1 LVVAEATSTGTIVWY
16 ANQDLS
22 TPLAL
27 TEALVDGATY
37 YAVFVDNDCPSATSL
52 AVTVSISEID
62 MPNISAVAELYCSDE
77 IVSLGQLEV
86 TGQNLKWFN
95 ESGAEIPATTMIANG
110 KTYYVSQ
117 TIGSCES
124 ARASFTIN
132 IQTTPA
138 PTVERTTV
146 EYCQQDDMTVA
157 DLGASGAGT
166 LVYYFN
172 GVIVNPTDVLQSGVY
187 TVKQIING
195 CESVDG
201 VTVNVTI
208 HNTPAPTGDTTQSF
222 CEINNPTIA
231 DLVVNGTAVKWY
243 ASVNAT
249 AALPTDTVLEDG
261 VTYYASQTLNNCES
275 IDRLEV
281 TVSISEVLAPSI
293 GNDNP
298 LFCIDEEATLADI
311 MVIGSN
317 VKWYASLI
325 DTTPLEINTPLV
337 NGVTYYATQTIN
349 GCESVERLAVTVQVQ
364 NTPAPT
370 TTQSIQEFC
379 IAEGATLSDLE
390 ITGEQ
395 IKWYNGQGELLPSTT
410 LLINGTTYFA
420 SQTINTCES

>member
-1 LVVAEATSTGTIVWY
+1 
-16 ANQDLS
+16 
-22 TPLAL
+22 
-27 TEALVDGATY
+27 
-37 YAVFVDNDCPSATSL
+37 TSL
-52 AVTVSISEID
+52 AVTVSISEIA

-77 IVSLGQLEV
+77 IVSLGELGV
-86 TGQNLKWFN
+86 IGQNLKWFN

-117 TIGSCES
+117 TIGECES

-157 DLGASGAGT
+157 DLGASGAGI

-172 GVIVNPTDVLQSGVY
+172 GTTVNATDVLQSGVY

-208 HNTPAPTGDTTQSF
+208 HNTPTPTGDTTQSF

-349 GCESVERLAVTVQVQ
+349 GCESVERLAVTVKIH
-364 NTPAPT
+364 NAAAST
-370 TTQSIQEFC
+370 TIEYIQEVNR
-379 IAEGATLSDLE
+379 IKAVELYDLV
-390 ITGEQ
+390 IIGEQ
-395 IKWYNGQGELLPSTT
+395 MKWYKGEAVVVPSKK
-410 LLINGTTYFA
+410 LVINGRTDLA
-420 SQTINTCES
+420 RQTEKTSESVERLAIELVVY